1 MRATAYDRAVV
12 EAAHHAAPIFAAR
25 GWTYGNG
32 GGDYVPDYLQL
43 METVQ
48 RLVDAIR
55 ATPIDLDADGFGEA
69 WTGSGR
75 WRIRR
80 TIDAYT
86 YDPSDN
92 DITILLELGEIE
104 DPKIPK
110 VAA

>member
-1 MRATAYDRAVV
+1 MRSTAYDREVV
-12 EAAHHAAPIFAAR
+12 EAAHHAAPIFAAK
-25 GWTYGNG
+25 GWTYGNN

-55 ATPIDLDADGFGEA
+55 STTIALDADGFGED

-80 TIDAYT
+80 TINAYT
-86 YDPSDN
+86 FDPSDD
-92 DITILLELGEIE
+92 DIDILLELGTIE
-104 DPKIPK
+104 DPKIPQVK
-110 VAA
+110 P